1 MATIHKNLSVIEGA
15 LPSASGM
22 KFGIVVS
29 EWNTQVTAALL
40 DGAMRHNVQVLLSD
54 SGKRS
59 GNPILRSN
67 AYRVRSS

>member
-40 DGAMRHNVQVLLSD
+40 DGAMRP
-54 SGKRS
+54 GAP
-59 GNPILRSN
+59 NPILRSN